1 MKHVLQRQSLLLAH
15 NITHQPIVSFK
26 RLSLLFFFRRFDLA
40 AQFFPLLTI
49 KSIIFINASEFL
61 AISCVFS
68 DAVNA
73 VLVTINKKHMTCHEL
88 QAKQQVLRKLFFVCP
103 IK

>member
-1 MKHVLQRQSLLLAH
+1 MFFNDNLYYLHM
-15 NITHQPIVSFK
+15 THQPIFSLK
-26 RLSLLFFFRRFDLA
+26 HLSLLFFFRRFDLA
-40 AQFFPLLTI
+40 AQFFPFLAI

-68 DAVNA
+68 DIVNT
-73 VLVTINKKHMTCHEL
+73 VLVTINKKHMVCHEL
-88 QAKQQVLRKLFFVCP
+88 QTKQQVLRKLFFVCP